1 MTSFKGTNRKPTSS
15 CDVRRRRNMG
25 LPTGREPHGNGVPVV
40 VRGWES
46 QPHGEGEQRMDTQSL
61 EGARDAQS
69 RQATQRGTGK
79 PAREPFLESWMT
91 RKRSCPVRRGGIGKV
106 AEQSGNSLVSY
117 STSRPVLRGGG
128 RRKAASL
135 PGQPNSSS
143 NDSPSAWVLNQSPQL
158 WPTLRAASDA
168 STTTMPRRP
177 HFPAHP

>member
-117 STSRPVLRGGG
+117 STSRPVLRDKVSAKVPLQCTFMC
-128 RRKAASL
+128 RKKANQTHEANP
-135 PGQPNSSS
+135 PGKET
-143 NDSPSAWVLNQSPQL
+143 D
-158 WPTLRAASDA
+158 TGLRARIGLATGETSRVA
-168 STTTMPRRP
+168 
-177 HFPAHP
+177 

>member
-1 MTSFKGTNRKPTSS
+1 MTSFKGTNGKPTSS

-25 LPTGREPHGNGVPVV
+25 LPAGREPHGNGVPVV

-69 RQATQRGTGK
+69 RQATQRGTGE
-79 PAREPFLESWMT
+79 PSREPFLESRMT

-106 AEQSGNSLVSY
+106 PEQSGNSLVPY

-128 RRKAASL
+128 GRKTTSL
-135 PGQPNSSS
+135 P
-143 NDSPSAWVLNQSPQL
+143 DSRFKVVARGIG
-158 WPTLRAASDA
+158 TGRRAIRAVIAADFKCKDVKASDA
-168 STTTMPRRP
+168 QST
-177 HFPAHP
+177 

>member
-79 PAREPFLESWMT
+79 PAREPLLESRMT
-91 RKRSCPVRRGGIGKV
+91 WKRSSPVRRGGIGKV
-106 AEQSGNSLVSY
+106 PEQSGNSLVSY

-128 RRKAASL
+128 GRKTTSL
-135 PGQPNSSS
+135 P
-143 NDSPSAWVLNQSPQL
+143 DMRHEVV
-158 WPTLRAASDA
+158 
-168 STTTMPRRP
+168 
-177 HFPAHP
+177 PAVV